1 MYPDLE
7 VLLIY
12 TAYHV
17 FKELL
22 IDCRDI
28 DIDITNNDYSCN
40 DNNI

>member
-28 DIDITNNDYSCN
+28 GITNNDYSCN